1 MNLQKSNSLVPMS
14 RNLKNTN
21 NVYKLF
27 FVVVVII
34 VGGLL
39 LILCSSYANN
49 NDHDDVF
56 YDAFAQDENNITI
69 KTTKLTDSIYMLEG
83 SGGNILVS
91 IGQDGVFMV
100 DDQFAPLT
108 VKIKDAFSKITDKP
122 IKFVINTHSH
132 PDHTGGNENLG
143 ETGAIIVSH
152 DNVKKRLSTEQFSD
166 FFKRSVPPL
175 SEKGLPIITFSD
187 NMSIYQNDDEIN
199 IIHMDN
205 GHTDGDS
212 IVYFT
217 KNNVIHVGDDFSDKA
232 YPFIDISSGG
242 TIDGLISSL
251 KTISLIIK
259 DNTKVISGHAGIS
272 NKTKVNEYANM
283 LIDVRNQISQ
293 MITEGK
299 SLEDIISLQPTSKY
313 DKIYYDYTNIKP
325 KDFVTLV
332 YQSLIK

>member
-1 MNLQKSNSLVPMS
+1 MDQHGKLNLSKCCNKEKSIVFMS
-14 RNLKNTN
+14 
-21 NVYKLF
+21 YF
-27 FVVVVII
+27 AI
-34 VGGLL
+34 GLL
-39 LILCSSYANN
+39 LLLLLTLTTIIV
-49 NDHDDVF
+49 NDVN
-56 YDAFAQDENNITI
+56 AQDENVTI
-69 KTTKLTDSIYMLEG
+69 NTTKLTDSIYMLKG
-83 SGGNILVS
+83 SGGNIIVS

-108 VKIKDAFSKITDKP
+108 EKIKDAISKITDKP
-122 IKFVINTHSH
+122 IKFVINTHWH

-143 ETGAIIVSH
+143 EAGVLIVSH
-152 DNVKKRLSTEQFSD
+152 DNVKKRLSIEQFSD

-187 NMSIYQNDDEIN
+187 NMSIHQNDDEIN

-212 IVYFT
+212 IVHFT
-217 KNNVIHVGDDFSDKA
+217 NNNVIHVGDDFSDKA

-242 TIDGLISSL
+242 TVDGLISSL
-251 KTISLIIK
+251 KTISSLINDK
-259 DNTKVISGHAGIS
+259 TQVVSGHTGIS

-283 LIDVRNQISQ
+283 VTDVRNQISQ

-299 SLEDIISLQPTSKY
+299 SLEDIISLQPTSEY
-313 DKIYYDYTNIKP
+313 DERYYDYTNIKP

>member
-1 MNLQKSNSLVPMS
+1 MFIQRFIIITLISTNL
-14 RNLKNTN
+14 NTN
-21 NVYKLF
+21 ILYILP
-27 FVVVVII
+27 FVVS
-34 VGGLL
+34 GLL
-39 LILCSSYANN
+39 LLIFSIDDYSY
-49 NDHDDVF
+49 DV
-56 YDAFAQDENNITI
+56 YAQDANITI
-69 KTTKLTDSIYMLEG
+69 ETTKLTDSIYMLQG

-91 IGQDGVFMV
+91 IGKDGAFIV

-108 VKIKDAFSKITDKP
+108 VKIKDAISKITDKP
-122 IKFVINTHSH
+122 IKFVINTHWH

-187 NMSIYQNDDEIN
+187 NMTIYQNGD
-199 IIHMDN
+199 IIKIVHMDS

-212 IVYFT
+212 IIYFT
-217 KNNVIHVGDDFSDKA
+217 KNNVIHVGDDFNDKS
-232 YPFIDISSGG
+232 YSFIDISSGG
-242 TIDGLISSL
+242 SIDGLISSL
-251 KTISLIIK
+251 QIISSII
-259 DNTKVISGHAGIS
+259 DDETKVVSGHSEIS
-272 NKTKVNEYANM
+272 NKTKVNDFTNM
-283 LIDVRNQISQ
+283 LKYVREKVSQ

>member
-1 MNLQKSNSLVPMS
+1 MNLQRSNYLVSMS
-14 RNLKNTN
+14 RSLRNTN
-21 NVYKLF
+21 IVSKLF
-27 FVVVVII
+27 FVIV

-39 LILCSSYANN
+39 LILGSSYNKNN
-49 NDHDDVF
+49 HNDDIF
-56 YDAFAQDENNITI
+56 YDAFAQDENNVTI
-69 KTTKLTDSIYMLEG
+69 KTTKLTDSLYMLEG

-108 VKIKDAFSKITDKP
+108 AKIKDAISKITDKP
-122 IKFVINTHSH
+122 IKFVINTHWH

-152 DNVKKRLSTEQFSD
+152 DNVKKRLSSEQFSD

-187 NMSIYQNDDEIN
+187 NMSIYQNDDRIK

-212 IVYFT
+212 IVFFT
-217 KNNVIHVGDDFSDKA
+217 KNNIIHVGDDFSDKA

-242 TIDGLISSL
+242 TVDGLISSL
-251 KTISLIIK
+251 KTISSIIN
-259 DNTKVISGHAGIS
+259 DNTKVISGHTGIS

-283 LIDVRNQISQ
+283 LTDVRNQINQ

-299 SLEDIISLQPTSKY
+299 SLEEIISLQPTSKY
-313 DKIYYDYTNIKP
+313 DKVYYAVSYTHLTLPTIYS
-325 KDFVTLV
+325 V
-332 YQSLIK
+332 

>member
-21 NVYKLF
+21 HVYKLF
-27 FVVVVII
+27 FVVVLI

-242 TIDGLISSL
+242 TIGGLISSL

>member
-27 FVVVVII
+27 FVVVLI

-108 VKIKDAFSKITDKP
+108 VKIKDAISKITDKP

-152 DNVKKRLSTEQFSD
+152 DNVKKRLTTEQFSD

-175 SEKGLPIITFSD
+175 SEKCLPIITFSD